1 MAPGDKSSRGY
12 FVFAPVI
19 PSNVEGP
26 PATTFPHSR
35 PTLVAIR
42 TYVPRMTRNV
52 LAIIAIFLCT
62 TAAWVILGTTIMSRS
77 YSADSGLQGRVA
89 STWGGPQQQA
99 PPTAFT
105 TKIIPRR
112 VEETVGGKLTVKTVD
127 EVFVTNLPLEQSRVD
142 VGLDLEQR
150 QKGLLW
156 FATYRVA
163 YSGSYVFRNTSDLDV
178 VTLRLAFPSPQAIY
192 DELVFL
198 VDGQPVPLTTVAGTV
213 VANVKRSPGS
223 VMRLQVGYR
232 SQGLGTWHYTLGENV
247 TQVRD
252 FVLQMTTDF
261 RDIDFPQGTMSPALK
276 QKTRDGWRLT
286 WKYSNVVTGYSI
298 GMIMPEKLQP
308 GPLAGR
314 ISFFAPVS
322 LLFFIFMLYI
332 ITTMKRIELHPMHY
346 FFLATSF
353 FAFHLLLAY
362 LVDHI
367 SIHAA
372 FAISSVVSI
381 FLVVS
386 YLRIVIGP
394 RFAFVEAALAQLV
407 YLVGFSYAFF
417 FKGFTGLSVTI
428 GAILS
433 LFLVMQLTARVQW
446 GRPRASEPVPANMF

>member
-1 MAPGDKSSRGY
+1 MTRHILA
-12 FVFAPVI
+12 I
-19 PSNVEGP
+19 
-26 PATTFPHSR
+26 
-35 PTLVAIR
+35 VAI
-42 TYVPRMTRNV
+42 V
-52 LAIIAIFLCT
+52 LCT
-62 TAAWVILGTTIMSRS
+62 SAAWAILGTTIMARS
-77 YSADSGLQGRVA
+77 YSAGSGLSDRVA

-99 PPTAFT
+99 PPAATV
-105 TKIIPRR
+105 TKMVPRR
-112 VEETVGGKLTVKTVD
+112 VDETVNGQFVSRTVYEPVITV
-127 EVFVTNLPLEQSRVD
+127 LPLEQSRVK
-142 VGLDLEQR
+142 VAFDLEQR

-163 YSGSYVFRNTSDLDV
+163 YSGQYLFRNTTDSDTFEV
-178 VTLRLAFPSPQAIY
+178 RLPFPSAQAIY

-198 VDGQPVPLTTVAGTV
+198 IDGQPVPLTTQAGAVSATV
-213 VANVKRSPGS
+213 RRPPGS
-223 VMRLQVGYR
+223 VVRLNVGYR
-232 SQGLGTWHYTLGENV
+232 SQGLGTWHYSLGDNV

-261 RDIDFPQGTMSPALK
+261 REIDFPQGTMSPSAK
-276 QKTRDGWRLT
+276 QRTKDGWTLT
-286 WKYSNVVTGYSI
+286 WKYSSLVSGYRI
-298 GMIMPEKLQP
+298 GMVMPEKLQP

-322 LLFFIFMLYI
+322 LLFFVFMLYI
-332 ITTMKRIELHPMHY
+332 IATMKGIELHPMHY

-372 FAISSVVSI
+372 FVICSAVSI

-386 YLRIVIGP
+386 YLRIVVGP
-394 RFAFVEAALAQLV
+394 RFAFREAALAQLV

-417 FKGFTGLSVTI
+417 FKGFTGLAVTI

-433 LFLVMQLTARVQW
+433 LFLVMQLTARVKW
-446 GRPRASEPVPANMF
+446 GQPQPARA